1 MKKLNAFFWGA
12 ALIVVGVL
20 FALKT
25 LNVVDINIFFSGWWT
40 LFIIVPCLFG
50 LITDKD
56 KLGNIIGLFVGVFL
70 LLACQDVFGFD
81 MLWKIG
87 VPAIIVI
94 IGLKLILTALFNDK
108 ASKMVT
114 VSKENGEEIKVINAT
129 FSGQDIQLDGEKFQG
144 AELSAIFG
152 GIKLNLKNAVIEK
165 DCAIILSAI
174 FGGIDI
180 YIPDNVNVKITSNSA
195 FGGVSNKKSNANVE
209 GQPTIYIT
217 ATCVF
222 GGADIK

>member
-1 MKKLNAFFWGA
+1 MKKLNALLWGA

-129 FSGQDIQLDGEKFQG
+129 FSGQDIHLDGEKFQG